1 MKQIWRLTAMGVAL
15 AGLLAVVPG
24 TTEASLSDS
33 MTYLTFSGPI
43 ALPGVTLAAGTYI
56 FELPVFETP
65 SLVRV
70 WSRDR
75 SQVFLTAFTTVVE
88 RPRGAMSNEHVTLG
102 EARRGEAKP
111 IRVWYPIGKTTGRA
125 FIY

>member
-1 MKQIWRLTAMGVAL
+1 MKQIWRLTAIGVAL
-15 AGLLAVVPG
+15 AGLVAVAPG
-24 TTEASLSDS
+24 TTEASLSGS
-33 MTYLTFSGPI
+33 MTYLTFSRPT

-70 WSRDR
+70 SSRDR
-75 SQVFLTAFTTVVE
+75 SKVFLTAFTTIVD
-88 RPRGAMSNEHVTLG
+88 RPRGDSSNDHVKLG
-102 EARRGEAKP
+102 EARRGEPVP
-111 IRVWYPIGKTTGRA
+111 IHVWYPVGKETGRA